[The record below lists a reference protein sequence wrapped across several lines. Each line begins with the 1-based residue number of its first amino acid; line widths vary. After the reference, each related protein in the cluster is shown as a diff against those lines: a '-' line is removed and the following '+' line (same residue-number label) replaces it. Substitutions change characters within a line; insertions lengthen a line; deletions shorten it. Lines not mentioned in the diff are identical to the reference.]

1 MPKEVFL
8 SCFYTDLKY
17 KNKIM
22 KWASTGK
29 LGEGVKITSAEDDD
43 VHDKYGD
50 IVYEKLVKK
59 VRDAEMVIV
68 LVGEQNMEHPW
79 LDFEGEFC
87 HQWGIKRWLMRIPY
101 TEGKLPEPFTYLN
114 ELAYNPN
121 SIEKELRTEP
131 ESTFNY

>member
-1 MPKEVFL
+1 MPKKVFL
-8 SCFYTDLKY
+8 TCFYTDLKY

-29 LGEGVKITSAEDDD
+29 LGDRVTITSAEDEDI
-43 VHDKYGD
+43 HDRNGD
-50 IVYEKLVKK
+50 IIFDKLIQKI
-59 VRDAEMVIV
+59 READMVLV
-68 LVGEQNMEHPW
+68 LVGNSNMEHPW

-101 TEGKLPEPFTYLN
+101 TNGKLPEPFKYLR
-114 ELAYNPN
+114 ELAFNPN

-131 ESTFNY
+131 QNTFHF